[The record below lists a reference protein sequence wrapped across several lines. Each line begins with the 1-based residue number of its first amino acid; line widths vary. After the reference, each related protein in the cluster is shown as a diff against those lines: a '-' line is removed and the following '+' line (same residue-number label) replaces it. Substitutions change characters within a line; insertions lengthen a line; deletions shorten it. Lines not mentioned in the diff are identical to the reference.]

1 MRQRFTPDV
10 RKEQILTAALSLAA
24 TRGYLTVTRDQVAD
38 ASGVSTALIQYHFKT
53 MAQFR
58 RSLMRHAIAKGCLR
72 VLAQGLACGDEHA
85 CKAPDELK
93 QQAAASLGG
102 GV

>member
-1 MRQRFTPDV
+1 MRQRFSPDV
-10 RKEQILTAALSLAA
+10 RKEQILTAALPLAA
-24 TRGYLTVTRDQVAD
+24 AGGYLAVTREQVAT
-38 ASGVSTALIQYHFKT
+38 ASGVTPALIQYHFQT
-53 MAQFR
+53 MGQFR

-93 QQAAASLGG
+93 QQAVASLSTSA
-102 GV
+102 